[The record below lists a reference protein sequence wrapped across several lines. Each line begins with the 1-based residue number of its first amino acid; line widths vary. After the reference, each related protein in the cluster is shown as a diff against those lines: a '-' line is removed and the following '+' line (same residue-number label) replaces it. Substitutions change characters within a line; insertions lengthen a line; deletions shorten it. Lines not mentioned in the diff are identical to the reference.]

1 MNTSLKAAA
10 AAAAILAAGI
20 AAGSDTGTGQ
30 LVWDC
35 SRTGAPTHDE
45 LRQSFGI
52 ANFHLASQ
60 TRIRLASRLAGA
72 CQRGVERVVL
82 LDESRPDTEAARLAR
97 R

>member
-1 MNTSLKAAA
+1 MSTILKAT
-10 AAAAILAAGI
+10 AAAAILAAGT
-20 AAGSDTGTGQ
+20 ASAGDTGTGQ

-35 SRTGAPTHDE
+35 SRAGAPTHEE

-82 LDESRPDTEAARLAR
+82 MDEARPDTAAVRVAR

>member
-1 MNTSLKAAA
+1 MNTILKAT
-10 AAAAILAAGI
+10 AAAAILAAGT
-20 AAGSDTGTGQ
+20 ASAGDTGTGQ
-30 LVWDC
+30 LLWDC
-35 SRTGAPTHDE
+35 SRTGAPTHEE

-82 LDESRPDTEAARLAR
+82 VEEAKPDLESVRLAR